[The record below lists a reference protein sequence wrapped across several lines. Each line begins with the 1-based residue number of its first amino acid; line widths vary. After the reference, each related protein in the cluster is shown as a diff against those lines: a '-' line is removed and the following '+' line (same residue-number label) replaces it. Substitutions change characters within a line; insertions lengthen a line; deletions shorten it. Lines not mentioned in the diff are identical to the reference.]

1 MPIVKVAAAA
11 EEDLKE
17 IWAYVAE
24 YNTEAAGKLVREIT
38 RRFAVLR
45 DRPQIGRK
53 QDELLVNLRSF
64 AVKTISSSISP
75 SRMESKSC
83 AYCMPQEIS
92 RVYLKA
98 SLILF
103 NLITRSLLSL

>member
-64 AVKTISSSISP
+64 AVKNYLIFYQPVEDGIEILRVLHASRDIESIF
-75 SRMESKSC
+75 ESFFD
-83 AYCMPQEIS
+83 
-92 RVYLKA
+92 
-98 SLILF
+98 SL
-103 NLITRSLLSL
+103 